1 MLNTIISN
9 EFEILIENE
18 PIKEILES
26 NERINELMIKIKS
39 IHKELFAELD
49 DEIGSNISLNSRFYF
64 KQGFESAI
72 KLMNDIRDINNK

>member
-26 NERINELMIKIKS
+26 NEILNELVMQIKS
-39 IHKELFAELD
+39 IDKELFINLD
-49 DEIGSNISLNSRFYF
+49 REIGSNISLNSRYYF
-64 KQGFESAI
+64 EKGFKSAV

>member
-26 NERINELMIKIKS
+26 NEILNELVMQIKS
-39 IHKELFAELD
+39 IDKELFINLD
-49 DEIGSNISLNSRFYF
+49 SEIGSNISLNSRYYF
-64 KQGFESAI
+64 EKGFKSAV